1 MNINRLQFLIS
12 QQILLHPKLEEQ
24 YLEELYQMARM
35 GKVSLLPL
43 TILNR
48 YYTKL
53 QRKKVA

>member
-48 YYTKL
+48 YHTKL